1 MGNNP
6 PRQKLSLIRLFIVL
20 VPIVLLIVLGAQF
33 TDAMVSSARS
43 GMPGIWFAPYVDVTL
58 TPMLHFEDELEQIS
72 DDVVLGFIVANPE
85 EPCLPS
91 WGTYYN
97 LEAAARA
104 LDLDRRIVRLRERG
118 GDVMISF
125 GGAINNELAVVCT
138 DEEELAAAYQMVI
151 DRYEL
156 QAIDFDIEGAA
167 LGDRESNSRRAA
179 AVRQLQDANDNLD
192 IWLTLPVAPHGLS
205 DDALALIDD
214 FLQAGID
221 LEGVNLMTMNYGG
234 SRTSGMSMQEA
245 TFAALAVTK
254 GQLADAYSRA
264 EKPRTDGELWQ
275 MLGATPMIGQND
287 VSQDVFSTE
296 DAEAL
301 VDFSRKN
308 GLGRLSFWS
317 VNRDMSCGMSVDR
330 ERVSNTCSGVEQD
343 AQEFTRIFAE
353 GINLHPLFSSEIIA
367 RATTSASS
375 EISAPIVPFTR
386 DDPRTSPYPLW
397 REERAY
403 EQGAKVVW
411 QGRVY
416 QAKWWSEG
424 EQPDVPVENVWD
436 TPWRYLGPVLESD
449 REAVREIPVLSGNW
463 ARWSGEKV
471 FLQGDEIMYENQ
483 VFRAKWWTQGEVPQ
497 EYPDQP
503 YDHPWEY
510 LGDVDCE
517 GGSCLGE
524 QGSATLAI
532 DYEGLAGVSF
542 EIREDDYVDGTVGRL
557 VRAHDGQSGQK
568 TYEVLH
574 GMYDLVFKMAAAEVI
589 IDSVACFADGCDPVD
604 IATTLSVDFEGLTNV
619 GLEIRIDDGVEGSA
633 GDLVQSHGDQS
644 GNRSYVVLRGDYDL
658 AFDAGGIELIV
669 DSVACSLDNCNVRA
683 ISSVLSVD
691 YQGLTDVNL
700 EMRHNDRLAGTVGGL
715 VLVHEYQRGRISYRV
730 LRGSY
735 DLMFVQ
741 KHAEFIID
749 AVDCSEDL
757 CDGGSVIN
765 VVFDEEE

>member
-138 DEEELAAAYQMVI
+138 DEEALAAAYQMVI

-245 TFAALAVTK
+245 TFTALAVTK

-424 EQPDVPVENVWD
+424 EQPDAPVENVWD

-449 REAVREIPVLSGNW
+449 REAVREFPVLSGNW

-471 FLQGDEIMYENQ
+471 FLQRDEIMYENQ
-483 VFRAKWWTQGEVPQ
+483 VFRAK
-497 EYPDQP
+497 
-503 YDHPWEY
+503 
-510 LGDVDCE
+510 
-517 GGSCLGE
+517 
-524 QGSATLAI
+524 
-532 DYEGLAGVSF
+532 
-542 EIREDDYVDGTVGRL
+542 
-557 VRAHDGQSGQK
+557 
-568 TYEVLH
+568 
-574 GMYDLVFKMAAAEVI
+574 
-589 IDSVACFADGCDPVD
+589 
-604 IATTLSVDFEGLTNV
+604 
-619 GLEIRIDDGVEGSA
+619 
-633 GDLVQSHGDQS
+633 
-644 GNRSYVVLRGDYDL
+644 
-658 AFDAGGIELIV
+658 
-669 DSVACSLDNCNVRA
+669 
-683 ISSVLSVD
+683 
-691 YQGLTDVNL
+691 
-700 EMRHNDRLAGTVGGL
+700 
-715 VLVHEYQRGRISYRV
+715 
-730 LRGSY
+730 
-735 DLMFVQ
+735 
-741 KHAEFIID
+741 
-749 AVDCSEDL
+749 
-757 CDGGSVIN
+757 
-765 VVFDEEE
+765 